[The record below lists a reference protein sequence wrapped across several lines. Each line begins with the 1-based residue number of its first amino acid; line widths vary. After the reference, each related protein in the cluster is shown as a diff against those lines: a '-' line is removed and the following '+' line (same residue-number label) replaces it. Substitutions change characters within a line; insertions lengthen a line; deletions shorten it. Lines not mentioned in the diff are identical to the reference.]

1 MFYIWIVLTLKLTD
15 MKKLRIHH
23 FQHVLHEGL
32 GSIEE
37 WASLSGHSLT
47 ATKFYENVR
56 LPEISD
62 IDWLIIMGGPMSVN
76 DERQFPWLAD
86 EKKFIRHAIDE
97 GKTVLGI
104 CLGSQLISAALGA
117 RVYKNDEKEIG
128 WFDVELTCFAKSSNL
143 VFDMQNRIKVFHWH
157 GDTFDLPEH
166 AIHLAYS
173 RACKNQAYIYK
184 DKVLALQFHL
194 EHTFNSLEQMIE
206 NGRIELT
213 NGKFVQ
219 SEKKL
224 LMDKKLL
231 ESNRI
236 ILFVLLNRLAEQSHS

>member
-1 MFYIWIVLTLKLTD
+1 
-15 MKKLRIHH
+15 MKKLRIHY

-62 IDWLIIMGGPMSVN
+62 IDWLIIMGGPMNVN

-86 EKKFIRHAIDE
+86 EKKFIRQAIDG

-117 RVYKNDEKEIG
+117 RVYKNDENEIG
-128 WFDVELTCFAKSSNL
+128 WFDVELTCFAKSNSL
-143 VFDMQNRIKVFHWH
+143 VFDMADKIEVFHWH
-157 GDTFDLPEH
+157 GDTFDLPEN

-173 RACKNQAYIYK
+173 KACKNQAYIYK

-194 EHTFNSLEQMIE
+194 EETLNSLEQMIE
-206 NGRIELT
+206 NGRKELT
-213 NGKFVQ
+213 TGKFIQ
-219 SEKKL
+219 SDKKILMNRKL
-224 LMDKKLL
+224 LD
-231 ESNRI
+231 SNRI
-236 ILFVLLNRLAEQSHS
+236 ILFVLLTRLAEQENS

>member
-1 MFYIWIVLTLKLTD
+1 MFYIWIELTLKVTD

-62 IDWLIIMGGPMSVN
+62 IDWLIVMGGPMSVN
-76 DERQFPWLAD
+76 DEEQFPWLAD
-86 EKKFIRHAIDE
+86 EKKFIRQAIDD

-117 RVYKNDEKEIG
+117 RVFKNDEKEIG
-128 WFDVELTCFAKSSNL
+128 WFDVELTCFAKSNNL
-143 VFDMQNRIKVFHWH
+143 VFDMEDRIKVFHWH
-157 GDTFDLPEH
+157 GDTFDLPEN
-166 AIHLAYS
+166 AIHLAFS
-173 RACKNQAYIYK
+173 KGCKNQAYIYK

-231 ESNRI
+231 ESNRT
-236 ILFVLLNRLAEQSHS
+236 ILFVLLTRLAEQECS